1 MSESINETRSDAIS
15 NEEKNLTKNNI
26 YYLIYNVLNVLF
38 PFATGIYVARVL
50 LQYDIG
56 LVASA
61 QNLAQYFVILAF
73 LGIPTYG
80 LREIAKYKNDKVER
94 SKVYSELVSIN
105 FISTIIFLLIYLI
118 IIFSVPI
125 YNEYLSLYLITGV
138 SIALNM
144 FNISF
149 LYEGMNDFKFT
160 SIRNII
166 FKIMSFVLLIILVRK
181 PDDYMWYASITVIG
195 TAGNY
200 LINVLST
207 KRYVSLTFKNLN
219 FKRHIKSIIFLTC
232 VNLAI
237 EIYSLVDITMLNI
250 MCDPETVSIY
260 SYGSKIQKILIQVV
274 NTFTITIV
282 PTITSYYK
290 NGKYNLFNNLL
301 SQTLLLLVMLAV
313 PIIIGVFFTSD
324 FLITLIYGDSYL
336 GSANVL
342 KILIFIILISPIG
355 YLLGSRTLLVCN
367 KEKLMLIP
375 VFAGA
380 LTNLIGNFILIP
392 IYAEIG
398 ASIASVIG
406 EIVVMLIYVLLGRKY
421 FKLNNIWISII
432 KMIVGNAV
440 MLILLFGI
448 KYINLQEYV
457 KIIIMLVSAP
467 ISYFLVLILLK
478 EKTVMTYINKIKRRL
493 LWKN

>member
-1 MSESINETRSDAIS
+1 MGDTISEVKTDDLS

-50 LQYDIG
+50 LQYDVG

-105 FISTIIFLLIYLI
+105 FISTIIFLSIYLV

-125 YNEYLSLYLITGV
+125 YNEHLPLYLITGI

-149 LYEGMNDFKFT
+149 LYEGMNDFKFI

-166 FKIMSFVLLIILVRK
+166 FKALSFILLIVLVRK
-181 PDDYMWYASITVIG
+181 SDDYMWYASITVIG

-207 KRYVSLTFKNLN
+207 KKYVNLTFKNLN
-219 FKRHIKSIIFLTC
+219 FKRHIKPIIFLTC

-237 EIYSLVDITMLNI
+237 EIYSLVDITMLNV

-260 SYGSKIQKILIQVV
+260 SYGSKIQKILIQVI

-290 NGKYNLFNNLL
+290 NEKYNLFNNLL
-301 SQTLLLLVMLAV
+301 SQTLLMIIMLAV

-324 FLITLIYGDSYL
+324 FLITLIYGESYL

-342 KILIFIILISPIG
+342 KVLVFIILISPIG

-380 LTNLIGNFILIP
+380 ITNLIGNFILIP

-406 EIVVMLIYVLLGRKY
+406 ELVVMSIYVILGKKHFR
-421 FKLNNIWISII
+421 LNNILSSIL
-432 KMIVGNAV
+432 KMMGANII
-440 MLILLFGI
+440 MFILLFGI
-448 KYINLQEYV
+448 QYINLQEYI
-457 KIIIMLVSAP
+457 KIIIMLISAP

-478 EKTVMTYINKIKRRL
+478 EKIIMTYIDKLKRRL
-493 LWKN
+493 SWKN